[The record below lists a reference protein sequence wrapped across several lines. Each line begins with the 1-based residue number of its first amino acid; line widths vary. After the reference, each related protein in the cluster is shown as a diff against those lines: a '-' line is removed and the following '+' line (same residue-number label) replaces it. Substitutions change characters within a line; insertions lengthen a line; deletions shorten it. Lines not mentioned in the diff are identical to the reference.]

1 MPFSLISS
9 VLGICF
15 ALVWA
20 FVAIM
25 IVRLGQMAARH
36 DRDAR

>member
-1 MPFSLISS
+1 MPFSFISS

-20 FVAIM
+20 FVAFM
-25 IVRLGQMAARH
+25 IVRLAQMAARH